1 MLYSIFGLP
10 LHAIAAAVCKYQIAM
25 LKTAKN
31 THTLSKKKNNVRNRK
46 IWTKHVNEHAVQQ
59 IFAEGNPNR
68 GEEKHSKVCSAIEC
82 SFSVKLKNVQS
93 VEPFHCVKGT
103 QVYRWLRRRWSGTQF
118 VVPFEVLKNVRLYKR
133 LLFECFQECLSIA
146 AAFFRVAN
154 EVLCVFSSSAQPFVL
169 HKKFPLQS
177 HRTIAYEFIKKS
189 VAPYSF
195 EKSRKTIT
203 ILLTFRFIILSHLRY
218 LVRDKWRKKA
228 ASSAG
233 LIRFVAW
240 TTQLIM
246 NCAIKI

>member
-1 MLYSIFGLP
+1 MPSRLP
-10 LHAIAAAVCKYQIAM
+10 CVNIKSQCWKPQ
-25 LKTAKN
+25 KT
-31 THTLSKKKNNVRNRK
+31 HIHSVKKKNNVRNRK

-59 IFAEGNPNR
+59 IFAEGNLNR

-146 AAFFRVAN
+146 GAFFRVAN

-195 EKSRKTIT
+195 EKKPENDYDFAHFSIYYIVTSSLPSAWQMEKKGCLICWIDSVCRMNNATNNE
-203 ILLTFRFIILSHLRY
+203 LRH
-218 LVRDKWRKKA
+218 
-228 ASSAG
+228 
-233 LIRFVAW
+233 
-240 TTQLIM
+240 
-246 NCAIKI
+246 